1 MLFRDK
7 LAEVSGGSERLE
19 DLERLDLSSILFM
32 IVSLDTQLPSLMIRA
47 EAAVTSTVTLYTLFI
62 LSDGVEVPS
71 KIQIDS

>member
-32 IVSLDTQLPSLMIRA
+32 IVSLDTQLPF
-47 EAAVTSTVTLYTLFI
+47 T
-62 LSDGVEVPS
+62 DDQG
-71 KIQIDS
+71 